1 MVEEKKSIYA
11 LWVLR
16 RDGQHISIMEVSD
29 YDKAFEEYKE
39 LTSRWTTCIKENTPF
54 ALMKPI
60 VTTFDPGLIY
70 EITITP
76 VVDTPASRNDN
87 PYAKEMR
94 TRGLGNMQGMAIG
107 ETLDQG
113 YR

>member
-1 MVEEKKSIYA
+1 MSEEKKISYA
-11 LWVLR
+11 LIILR
-16 RDGQHISIMEVSD
+16 RDGNHISVMEVFD

-39 LTSRWTTCIKENTPF
+39 LTSRWAICIKEHTPF
-54 ALMKPI
+54 AMTKPI

-94 TRGLGNMQGMAIG
+94 TRGLGNMQGIPIG